1 MNRRQAFIVGL
12 CLVIIAAGVSAFF
25 YDRVPPIMPSNW
37 DAAGRVNGYMPRFWG
52 LAMMPLIMAFTWS
65 LLPILPR
72 ISPRQFS
79 LGDSIGA
86 FNLVVIGILAVFL
99 ALHIVIV
106 QAATGAAI
114 RIQTVVP
121 ALVGALLIFIGN
133 YMSKLRKNFF
143 IGVRTPWTL
152 ASDEVWSRTHRLAGW
167 AFALGGIALIVES
180 IVGVNPLVFTA
191 IIALVVALPVVY
203 SYVLYKKIEGF
214 GPNDS

>member
-1 MNRRQAFIVGL
+1 MNRRLAFIVGL

-25 YDRVPPIMPSNW
+25 YGRVPPIMPSHW
-37 DAAGRVNGYMPRFWG
+37 DAAGHVNGYMPRLWG
-52 LAMMPLIMAFTWS
+52 VVMMPLIMAFTWI

-72 ISPRQFS
+72 ISPKQFS

-99 ALHIVIV
+99 ALHIVIL

-114 RIQTVVP
+114 PIQTVVP
-121 ALVGALLIFIGN
+121 ALVGVLLIFIGN

-167 AFALGGIALIVES
+167 TFALGGIALIVEG
-180 IVGVNPLVFTA
+180 IVGLNPLIFIG
-191 IIALVVALPVVY
+191 IIALVVVLPIVY
-203 SYVLYKKIEGF
+203 SYVLYKNIEGF
-214 GPNDS
+214 GPKGS

>member
-25 YDRVPPIMPSNW
+25 YDRVPPIMPSHW

-52 LAMMPLIMAFTWS
+52 LAMTPLIMAFTWS

-99 ALHIVIV
+99 V
-106 QAATGAAI
+106 
-114 RIQTVVP
+114 
-121 ALVGALLIFIGN
+121 
-133 YMSKLRKNFF
+133 KC
-143 IGVRTPWTL
+143 GVYIDIYIK
-152 ASDEVWSRTHRLAGW
+152 S
-167 AFALGGIALIVES
+167 
-180 IVGVNPLVFTA
+180 
-191 IIALVVALPVVY
+191 
-203 SYVLYKKIEGF
+203 
-214 GPNDS
+214 

>member
-1 MNRRQAFIVGL
+1 MNRRQALIVGL
-12 CLVIIAAGVSAFF
+12 GIVIIAAGVSAF
-25 YDRVPPIMPSNW
+25 YYGRVPPIMPSHW

-52 LAMMPLIMAFTWS
+52 VAMMPLIMAFTWS

-72 ISPRQFS
+72 ISPRQFG
-79 LGDSIGA
+79 LGESIGT
-86 FNLVVIGILAVFL
+86 FNLVVVGILAVFL
-99 ALHIVIV
+99 AMHVVLL
-106 QAATGAAI
+106 QAAAGAAI

-121 ALVGALLIFIGN
+121 ALVGVLLIFIGN

-167 AFALGGIALIVES
+167 AFALGGIALIIEG
-180 IVGVNPLVFTA
+180 IAGFNPLVFA
-191 IIALVVALPVVY
+191 GIIALVVLLPIVY

-214 GPNDS
+214 EPDGS

>member
-1 MNRRQAFIVGL
+1 M
-12 CLVIIAAGVSAFF
+12 
-25 YDRVPPIMPSNW
+25 
-37 DAAGRVNGYMPRFWG
+37 
-52 LAMMPLIMAFTWS
+52 
-65 LLPILPR
+65 
-72 ISPRQFS
+72 
-79 LGDSIGA
+79 
-86 FNLVVIGILAVFL
+86 
-99 ALHIVIV
+99 